1 MTAAQALDFRRPLKT
16 SEPLENLHA
25 AFRKIVSF
33 NEEDRVLHDDMMK
46 AVEFVT
52 LYKIQQED

>member
-1 MTAAQALDFRRPLKT
+1 V
-16 SEPLENLHA
+16 
-25 AFRKIVSF
+25 ISF

-52 LYKIQQED
+52 LYKI